1 MNPTLFEIGAGVIM
15 VAVAVGLLVWVL
27 KSNAATSKKRMLSML
42 TRAGVDPAVAM
53 SGDTEA
59 IMRDVQSRCL
69 GCRSEALCERWL
81 AEKVEGD
88 NNFCPN
94 APIFRS
100 LAKNTKRS
108 AASSAVNGWRQGQPV
123 NAS

>member
-1 MNPTLFEIGAGVIM
+1 MNPTLFEISAGVIM
-15 VAVAVGLLVWVL
+15 VAVVVGLVVWVL
-27 KSNAATSKKRMLSML
+27 KSNAATSKKRMLRML
-42 TRAGVDPAVAM
+42 TRAGVDPEVAM

-81 AEKVEGD
+81 AERVEGD
-88 NNFCPN
+88 NDFCPN

-100 LAKNTKRS
+100 LAKTDTRT
-108 AASSAVNGWRQGQPV
+108 AA
-123 NAS
+123 